1 MTAWIL
7 PVIMTVTHC
16 TGGNRLTGKNGK
28 NGSERSGAILIIG
41 AGIAGME
48 AALNCA
54 EAGFKV
60 YLADRKPNIG
70 GNMAQL
76 DKIFPTNDC
85 SMCVMAPKLVEV
97 GKNPNIELLM
107 NSEVFRLEGGPGHF
121 RATLRTR
128 PRRVL
133 PEKCTSCTSCS
144 TVCPLEVGNVYNEEM
159 SLRSAAFINF
169 PQAIPSTYMIDR
181 QLSPCIY
188 TCPINLNARDY
199 IGLIAEGKFFEALDL
214 VRDKLP
220 FPGII
225 GRICA
230 HPCEN
235 ACLRGK
241 QVDQPIAIC
250 ALKRF
255 LADYEIGRREP
266 LLPEIAPKKDRKT
279 AVIGAGP
286 AGLTCAVELRK
297 AGYRVTIFDANEQ
310 PGGMLYAGIP
320 AYRLP
325 PDVLAREFSIA
336 ERMGVELSM
345 NTRVGVHLPLGSIL
359 DSFDSTFIASGAH
372 GRRKLGI
379 PNEDAQGVVSA
390 LDFLKDVKTDKNISI
405 GKRVFV
411 IGGGNVAMDTAIT
424 ARRLGAPDVHIVALE
439 KWDDMPAH
447 RWEIDQAIEED
458 IVFHNA
464 WGPLTI
470 LASDGHVTGM
480 ELARCTQVFNS
491 EGIFDPVYDTS
502 NTVIFDMDTLILVIY
517 ETIDTTYL
525 SASPTIERHEDGRV
539 KVDPVSLATTHKGV
553 FAGGNAVTGP
563 RSAIDAIA
571 QGKRAAESMI
581 RYLEGRDLLE
591 GRLAEDDKILDDVPF
606 HVEQKAR
613 ASIPRTAIADRK
625 GFVETVGRLDEKS
638 AVEEAKR
645 CLSCRRCLGCG
656 ICEEFCKPEAI
667 NFSEGPAERVLDV
680 GSIIIACGFDEFDAT
695 AMKELGYHSF
705 DNVLSSV
712 DYERVL
718 SATGPTG
725 AQVMRPSDGRIP
737 RKIAFIQCVGSRNNE
752 NPYCS
757 SICCM
762 FAMEEAIISKE
773 HHRDIEPTIFYM
785 DVRTF
790 GKGYDEHFERARS
803 EYGVRYI
810 RSAISRVYE
819 DPDTKDLDITY
830 TGADGA
836 VVTETFDLVVLAVG
850 LRPSKQLGGLSRV
863 INVASNDYGFVDT
876 GPLTPLVTSRQGIY
890 VCGGSAAPRDIS
902 ETVIEGSAA
911 ACTAAS
917 SLADMR
923 WRDITV
929 LSAPDERDIAGQ
941 KPRIGVFICNCGVNI
956 GGIIDVPA
964 VKDYA
969 AGLPGVVFADQY
981 LFTCS
986 QDTQERIKNI
996 IHELDLNRVIVASC
1010 STRTHEPIFRSLI
1023 RDAGLN
1029 KYLFEMANIRDQCS
1043 WVHMHD
1049 RTNATEKAKDLVRMA
1064 VANAH
1069 HIEPLV
1075 EKTLP
1080 VEKSA
1085 LVIGGGIAGMTAAL
1099 SIADQGFTVHLVEK
1113 EKRLGGNVN
1122 NIFITV
1128 EGLDAQQFL
1137 HDTVRKVMDH
1147 PHIRVHTDSE
1157 VIDFEGSRGN
1167 FLTEIMT
1174 DGRPPEEISH
1184 SVTILATG
1192 ASELRPNG
1200 LYLFGEDER
1209 VMTQLQLEVVLND
1222 GTLAEVGT
1230 CVMIQCVGSRNDQR
1244 QYCSRVCCLT
1254 ALKNAMAM
1262 KKKWP
1267 KAEIVIMFRDMMSYG
1282 FSEKYYKTARR
1293 MGIRFIRFSQN
1304 NGPAVEKKNDGLY
1317 VRCFDTALG
1326 ETTGVLADRLVLS
1339 SAMIPNT
1346 TADIAGIFKLPR
1358 TRDGF
1363 FHEAHMKLKPI
1374 DFAADGFYMAGTC
1387 HAPKNISETITQA
1400 LGAAGRALTTLA
1412 KDAITVDAMVAR
1424 VNSDACAA
1432 CLTCVRTCPFGVP
1445 MIDEDGSAVID
1456 ASKCKGC
1463 GTCAA
1468 ECPAKAID
1476 LMHSRDVQIIA
1487 KVRAAMSRKA

>member
-1 MTAWIL
+1 VTAWIL
-7 PVIMTVTHC
+7 PAIMTVTHC
-16 TGGNRLTGKNGK
+16 TGGNKLINGETGSGPKT
-28 NGSERSGAILIIG
+28 SGAILIIG

-48 AALNCA
+48 AALNCV

-121 RATLRTR
+121 RVTLRTR
-128 PRRVL
+128 PRRVISRQ
-133 PEKCTSCTSCS
+133 CTSCTSCAAA
-144 TVCPLEVGNVYNEEM
+144 CPLEVGNAYNEEM
-159 SLRSAAFINF
+159 SQRSAAFINF

-199 IGLIAEGKFFEALDL
+199 IGLVAEGRFFEALDL
-214 VRDKLP
+214 IRDKLP

-235 ACLRGK
+235 ACLRGR
-241 QVDQPIAIC
+241 QVDQPIAVC

-266 LLPEIAPKKDRKT
+266 LLPGIAPEKDKKA

-297 AGYRVTIFDANEQ
+297 AGYSVTIFDANEK

-325 PDVLAREFSIA
+325 RDVLAREFSIA
-336 ERMGVELSM
+336 ERMGIELKM
-345 NTRVGVHLPLGSIL
+345 NTRVGVHIPLGSVL

-379 PNEDAQGVVSA
+379 DNEDARGVVSA
-390 LDFLKDVKTDKNISI
+390 LDLLKDINTGKDIII

-411 IGGGNVAMDTAIT
+411 VGGGNVAMDTAIT

-439 KWDDMPAH
+439 KWDEMPAH

-458 IVFHNA
+458 IIFHNA
-464 WGPLTI
+464 WGPLRI
-470 LASDGHVTGM
+470 LARDGAVTGM
-480 ELARCTQVFNS
+480 ELARCTRVFNS
-491 EGIFDPVYDTS
+491 QGVFDPVYDTS
-502 NTVIFDMDTLILVIY
+502 NTVIFDMDMLILVIY
-517 ETIDTTYL
+517 ETIDTAYL
-525 SASPTIERHEDGRV
+525 SESRTILRHEDGRV
-539 KVDPVSLATTHKGV
+539 KVDPVSLETTHKGV

-563 RSAIDAIA
+563 KSAIDAIA

-581 RYLEGRDLLE
+581 RYIEGRDLLE
-591 GRLAEDDKILDDVPF
+591 GRLAEDDKILDELPF
-606 HVEQKAR
+606 PVGQKAR
-613 ASIPRTAIADRK
+613 VSVPRTAIADRK
-625 GFVETVGRLDEKS
+625 GFVETVGALDEKS

-667 NFSEGPAERVLDV
+667 DYREGAAERVLDV
-680 GSIIIACGFDEFDAT
+680 GSIIIACGFDEFDSA
-695 AMKELGYHSF
+695 AMKEFGYHSF

-737 RKIAFIQCVGSRNNE
+737 RKIAFIQCVGSRNKE

-785 DVRTF
+785 DARTF
-790 GKGYDEHFERARS
+790 GKGYDEHYERARS

-810 RSAISRVYE
+810 RSAISKIYE
-819 DPDTKDLDITY
+819 DPDTKDLTITY
-830 TGADGA
+830 SDPGGA

-850 LRPSKQLGGLSRV
+850 LRPSKQLGGLIRLM
-863 INVASNDYGFVDT
+863 NVASNDYGFVDAE
-876 GPLTPLVTSRQGIY
+876 PMSPLVTSRPGIY

-911 ACTAAS
+911 ACAAAS
-917 SLADMR
+917 SLADLR
-923 WRDITV
+923 WRDITIQSV
-929 LSAPDERDIAGQ
+929 PDERDIAGQ
-941 KPRIGVFICNCGVNI
+941 EPRIGVFICNCGVNI
-956 GGIIDVPA
+956 GGIVDVPA

-969 AGLPGVVFADQY
+969 GGLPDVVFADQY

-986 QDTQERIKNI
+986 QDTQEKIKNI

-1043 WVHMHD
+1043 WVHMND
-1049 RTNATEKAKDLVRMA
+1049 REKATEKAKDLVRMA

-1069 HIEPLV
+1069 YIEPLV

-1099 SIADQGFTVHLVEK
+1099 SIADQGFAVHLVER
-1113 EKRLGGNVN
+1113 EKRLGGNLN
-1122 NIFITV
+1122 NIFTTI
-1128 EGLDAQQFL
+1128 EGLDVQQFL
-1137 HDTVRKVMDH
+1137 QDIIQKVMDH
-1147 PHIRVHTDSE
+1147 RYIHVHADAEIIDSE
-1157 VIDFEGSRGN
+1157 GFRGN
-1167 FLTEIMT
+1167 FLTEIIT
-1174 DGRPPEEISH
+1174 SGRSSPEEIRH

-1192 ASELRPNG
+1192 ASELRPEG
-1200 LYLFGEDER
+1200 LNLFGEDER
-1209 VMTQLQLEVVLND
+1209 VMTQLQLEAALND
-1222 GTLAEVGT
+1222 RTLPEPGT

-1267 KAEIVIMFRDMMSYG
+1267 EAMIVIMFRDMMSYG
-1282 FSEKYYKTARR
+1282 FSEKYYKTARH
-1293 MGIRFIRFSQN
+1293 MGIRFVRFSQD
-1304 NGPAVEKKNDGLY
+1304 NGPAVERKNDGLY
-1317 VRCFDTALG
+1317 VSCFDTSLG
-1326 ETTGVLADRLVLS
+1326 EMTEYRADRIVLS
-1339 SAMIPNT
+1339 SAVIPNN
-1346 TADIAGIFKLPR
+1346 TAGLAGIFKLPR
-1358 TRDGF
+1358 TREGF

-1387 HAPKNISETITQA
+1387 HSPKNISETIAQA
-1400 LGAAGRALTTLA
+1400 QGAAGRALTTLA
-1412 KDAITVDAMVAR
+1412 KDAITVEAMVAK
-1424 VNSDACAA
+1424 VDSDACAA

-1445 MIDEDGSAVID
+1445 VINDDGKAVID

-1476 LMHSRDVQIIA
+1476 LMHSRDIQILA
-1487 KVRAAMSRKA
+1487 KVRAAIRS

>member
-1 MTAWIL
+1 M
-7 PVIMTVTHC
+7 THC
-16 TGGNRLTGKNGK
+16 TGGNELKGG
-28 NGSERSGAILIIG
+28 GSENGPGPSGTILIIG

-48 AALNCA
+48 AALNCV

-97 GKNPNIELLM
+97 GRNPNIELLM

-133 PEKCTSCTSCS
+133 TEKCTSCASCAAA
-144 TVCPLEVGNVYNEEM
+144 CPLEVGNVYNEEM

-199 IGLIAEGKFFEALDL
+199 IGLIAEGRFFEALDRI
-214 VRDKLP
+214 RDKLP

-230 HPCEN
+230 HPCES

-266 LLPEIAPKKDRKT
+266 LLPAMAPEKDKKA

-286 AGLTCAVELRK
+286 AGLACAVELRK
-297 AGYRVTIFDANEQ
+297 AGYSVTIFDANEK

-336 ERMGVELSM
+336 QRMGVELRM
-345 NTRVGVHLPLGSIL
+345 NTRVGVHLPLGSVL

-372 GRRKLGI
+372 GRRKLGLD
-379 PNEDAQGVVSA
+379 NEDARGVVSA
-390 LDFLKDVKTDKNISI
+390 LDFLKDVKTGKDVSI

-411 IGGGNVAMDTAIT
+411 VGGGNVAMDTAIT

-447 RWEIDQAIEED
+447 RWEIDQAIEEE

-464 WGPLTI
+464 WGPLRI
-470 LASDGHVTGM
+470 LAGGGHVTGM
-480 ELARCTQVFNS
+480 ELARCTRVFNS
-491 EGIFDPVYDTS
+491 EGLFDPVYDTS
-502 NTVIFDMDTLILVIY
+502 NTITFDMDMLILVIY
-517 ETIDTTYL
+517 ETIDTAYL
-525 SASPTIERHEDGRV
+525 SASSTIERLEDGRV
-539 KVDPVSLATTHKGV
+539 KVDPVSLETTHKGV

-563 RSAIDAIA
+563 KSAIDAIA
-571 QGKRAAESMI
+571 HGKRAAESMI
-581 RYLEGRDLLE
+581 RYLEGQDLLK
-591 GRLAEDDKILDDVPF
+591 GRLAEDDKILDEVPF
-606 HVEQKAR
+606 PVEQKAR
-613 ASIPRTAIADRK
+613 VSIPRIPIADRK
-625 GFVETVGRLDEKS
+625 GFAETVGTLDEKS

-645 CLSCRRCLGCG
+645 CLNCRRCLGCG
-656 ICEEFCKPEAI
+656 ICEEFCKPEAVEYR
-667 NFSEGPAERVLDV
+667 EGPAERVLDV
-680 GSIIIACGFDEFDAT
+680 GSIIIACGFDEFDSA
-695 AMKELGYHSF
+695 AMKEFGYHAF
-705 DNVLSSV
+705 ANVLSSV

-725 AQVMRPSDGRIP
+725 AVVMRPSDGRIP
-737 RKIAFIQCVGSRNNE
+737 RKIAFIQCVGSRNKE

-773 HHRDIEPTIFYM
+773 HHRDIEPTVFYM
-785 DVRTF
+785 DTRTF
-790 GKGYDEHFERARS
+790 GKGYDEHYERARS
-803 EYGVRYI
+803 EYGVQYI
-810 RSAISRVYE
+810 RSAISRIYE

-830 TGADGA
+830 TGAQGT

-850 LRPSKQLGGLSRV
+850 LRPSKQLGGLTRV
-863 INVASNDYGFVDT
+863 MNVTPNEYGFVGT
-876 GPLTPLVTSRQGIY
+876 AAMSPLATSRPGIY

-911 ACTAAS
+911 ACAAAS

-923 WRDITV
+923 WQDIMV
-929 LSAPDERDIAGQ
+929 HPLPDERDVAGQ
-941 KPRIGVFICNCGVNI
+941 DARIGVFICNCGVNI
-956 GGIIDVPA
+956 GGIVDVPA
-964 VKDYA
+964 VKNYA
-969 AGLPGVVFADQY
+969 AGLDDVVFADQY

-986 QDTQERIKNI
+986 QDTQEKIKSIIREHNI
-996 IHELDLNRVIVASC
+996 NRVIVASC
-1010 STRTHEPIFRSLI
+1010 STRTHEPVFRSLI

-1049 RTNATEKAKDLVRMA
+1049 RESATEKAKDLVRMA

-1099 SIADQGFTVHLVEK
+1099 SIADQGFAVHLVEK
-1113 EKRLGGNVN
+1113 EKRLGGNLN
-1122 NIFITV
+1122 NIFTTS
-1128 EGLDAQQFL
+1128 EGLDVQEFL
-1137 HDTVRKVMDH
+1137 QDTIRRVTGHR
-1147 PHIRVHTDSE
+1147 HIHVHADAE
-1157 VIDFEGSRGN
+1157 VIDFEGSRGS

-1174 DGRPPEEISH
+1174 AGQPVPQEIGH

-1192 ASELRPNG
+1192 ASELQPEG

-1209 VMTQLQLEVVLND
+1209 VMTQLQLEAALND
-1222 GTLAEVGT
+1222 STLAEPGT

-1244 QYCSRVCCLT
+1244 QYCSRVCCIT
-1254 ALKNAMAM
+1254 ALKNATAM
-1262 KKKWP
+1262 KRKWP
-1267 KAEIVIMFRDMMSYG
+1267 EAGIVIMFRDMMSYG
-1282 FSEKYYKTARR
+1282 FSEKYYKTARH
-1293 MGIRFIRFSQN
+1293 MGIRFVRFSHDG
-1304 NGPAVEKKNDGLY
+1304 GPVVERKDGGLY
-1317 VRCFDTALG
+1317 VSCFDTALG
-1326 ETTGVLADRLVLS
+1326 ETTRFSADTIVLS
-1339 SAMIPNT
+1339 SAVIPNN
-1346 TADIAGIFKLPR
+1346 TAGLAGIFKLPR

-1374 DFAADGFYMAGTC
+1374 DFAANGFYMAGTC
-1387 HAPKNISETITQA
+1387 HSPKNISETIAQA

-1412 KDAITVDAMVAR
+1412 KDTITVDAVVAR
-1424 VNSDACAA
+1424 VNEDACAA

-1445 MIDEDGSAVID
+1445 AVGEEGSAVID

-1476 LMHSRDVQIIA
+1476 LMHSRDIQILSKI
-1487 KVRAAMSRKA
+1487 RAAVNTVRRKA

>member
-1 MTAWIL
+1 M
-7 PVIMTVTHC
+7 
-16 TGGNRLTGKNGK
+16 G
-28 NGSERSGAILIIG
+28 
-41 AGIAGME
+41 
-48 AALNCA
+48 
-54 EAGFKV
+54 AGFKV

-107 NSEVFRLEGGPGHF
+107 NSEVFRLEGEPGHF

-128 PRRVL
+128 PRRVV
-133 PEKCTSCTSCS
+133 PERCTSCTSCS
-144 TVCPLEVGNVYNEEM
+144 AACPLEVGNVYNEEM

-241 QVDQPIAIC
+241 EVDQPIAIC

-266 LLPEIAPKKDRKT
+266 LLPAIAPEKNKT
-279 AVIGAGP
+279 AAVIGAGP

-310 PGGMLYAGIP
+310 PGGMLYAGVP

-325 PDVLAREFSIA
+325 RDVLAREFSLA
-336 ERMGVELSM
+336 GRMGVELRM
-345 NTRVGVHLPLGSIL
+345 NTRIGRDVPLADVL
-359 DSFDSTFIASGAH
+359 DSFDSAFIASGAH
-372 GRRKLGI
+372 GRRKLGLL
-379 PNEDAQGVVSA
+379 NEDAHGVLSA
-390 LDFLKDVKTDKNISI
+390 LDFLKDINTGKDVTL
-405 GKRVFV
+405 GKRAFV
-411 IGGGNVAMDTAIT
+411 VGGGNVAMDTAIT
-424 ARRLGAPDVHIVALE
+424 LRRLGVPDVHIVALE
-439 KWDDMPAH
+439 KWEDMPAH
-447 RWEIDQAIEED
+447 RWEIDQAIEES

-470 LASDGHVTGM
+470 LARDGRVTGM
-480 ELARCTQVFNS
+480 ELARCTRVFNS
-491 EGIFDPVYDTS
+491 KGAFDPVYDTS
-502 NTVIFDMDTLILVIY
+502 NTVTFDMDMLILVIY
-517 ETIDTTYL
+517 ETIDTAYL

-539 KVDPVSLATTHKGV
+539 KVDPVSLETTHTGV

-563 RSAIDAIA
+563 RSAIDAMA
-571 QGKRAAESMI
+571 QGKRAAESMV
-581 RYLEGRDLLE
+581 RFLEGRDLLE
-591 GRLAEDDKILDDVPF
+591 GRLAEDDKILDEVPF
-606 HVEQKAR
+606 PVEHAVR
-613 ASIPRTAIADRK
+613 ANIPRTAIADRT
-625 GFVETVGRLDEKS
+625 GFLETVGTLDEKS

-667 NFSEGPAERVLDV
+667 DYNEGPAERVLDI
-680 GSIIIACGFDEFDAT
+680 GSIIIACGFDEFDSA
-695 AMKELGYHSF
+695 AMKEFGYHAF

-725 AQVMRPSDGRIP
+725 ALVMRPSDGRIP
-737 RKIAFIQCVGSRNNE
+737 RKIAFIQCVGSRNKE

-785 DVRTF
+785 DTRTF
-790 GKGYDEHFERARS
+790 GKGYDEHYERARS

-810 RSAISRVYE
+810 RSAISKIYE
-819 DPDTKDLDITY
+819 DPGTKDLDITY
-830 TGADGA
+830 TSPDGA
-836 VVTETFDLVVLAVG
+836 LVTETFDLVVLAVG
-850 LRPSKQLGGLSRV
+850 LRPSKQLGGLTRIMSV
-863 INVASNDYGFVDT
+863 ESNDYGFVGT
-876 GPLTPLVTSRQGIY
+876 EPLTPLAASRPGIY

-902 ETVIEGSAA
+902 ETVVEGSAA
-911 ACTAAS
+911 ACQAAS
-917 SLADMR
+917 PLSGER
-923 WRDITV
+923 WKNITV
-929 LSAPDERDIAGQ
+929 PSLPDERDITGQ
-941 KPRIGVFICNCGVNI
+941 DPRIGVFICNCGVNI
-956 GGIIDVPA
+956 GGIVDVPA
-964 VKDYA
+964 VRDYA
-969 AGLPGVVFADQY
+969 SELPDVAFAEQF

-986 QDTQERIKNI
+986 QDTQEKIKNI
-996 IHELDLNRVIVASC
+996 IHEQKLNRVIVASC

-1049 RTNATEKAKDLVRMA
+1049 RNEATLKAKDLVRMA

-1085 LVIGGGIAGMTAAL
+1085 LVVGGGIAGMTAAL
-1099 SIADQGFTVHLVEK
+1099 SIADQGFPVHLVEK
-1113 EKRLGGNVN
+1113 EGRLGGNLN
-1122 NIFITV
+1122 NIFTIV
-1128 EGLDAQQFL
+1128 DAVDVQEFL
-1137 HDTVRKVMDH
+1137 GDTIRKVTSHMNIKVHMD
-1147 PHIRVHTDSE
+1147 TE
-1157 VIDFEGSRGN
+1157 VIGSGGFRGN
-1167 FLTEIMT
+1167 FQTEVMT
-1174 DGRPPEEISH
+1174 RGRSAPEEIRH
-1184 SVTILATG
+1184 AVTILATG
-1192 ASELRPNG
+1192 ASEMKPDG
-1200 LYLFGEDER
+1200 LYLYGKDDR
-1209 VMTQLQLEVVLND
+1209 VMTQLQLEAGLTA
-1222 GTLAEVGT
+1222 GTLPEPGV
-1230 CVMIQCVGSRNDQR
+1230 CVMIQCVGSRSEQR
-1244 QYCSRVCCLT
+1244 QYCSRVCCIT
-1254 ALKNAMAM
+1254 AIKNAMTM
-1262 KKKWP
+1262 KLRWP
-1267 KAEIVIMFRDMMSYG
+1267 DTQIIIMFRDMMSYG
-1282 FSEKYYKTARR
+1282 FSEKYYKAARH
-1293 MGIRFIRFSQN
+1293 MGIRFLRFSDDN
-1304 NGPAVEKKNDGLY
+1304 PPAVEKRDDRVQ
-1317 VRCFDTALG
+1317 VRCFDTALR
-1326 ETTGVLADRLVLS
+1326 ETAEFRADRVVLS
-1339 SAMIPNT
+1339 SAVVPND
-1346 TADIAGIFKLPR
+1346 TAGLAGIFKLPR

-1374 DFAADGFYMAGTC
+1374 DFATDGFYMAGTC
-1387 HAPKNISETITQA
+1387 HAPKNISETIVQA

-1412 KDAITVDAMVAR
+1412 RDSITVDAMIAR
-1424 VNSDACAA
+1424 VDADACAA

-1445 MIDEDGSAVID
+1445 FINDEGSAEID

-1476 LMHSRDVQIIA
+1476 LMHSRDVQILA
-1487 KVRAAMSRKA
+1487 KVKVAVRKQNIDVIPAKAGIQEK

>member
-1 MTAWIL
+1 MS
-7 PVIMTVTHC
+7 
-16 TGGNRLTGKNGK
+16 GGNDAQK
-28 NGSERSGAILIIG
+28 RSGAILVIG

-48 AALNCA
+48 AALNA
-54 EAGFKV
+54 AGAGFKV

-107 NSEVFRLEGGPGHF
+107 NSEVFRLDGGPGNF
-121 RATLRTR
+121 TATLRTR
-128 PRRVL
+128 PRRVI
-133 PEKCTSCTSCS
+133 PGKCTSCTSCS
-144 TVCPLEVGNVYNEEM
+144 AACPLEVGNVYNEEM

-181 QLSPCIY
+181 QLAPCVY

-214 VRDKLP
+214 VREKLP

-241 QVDQPIAIC
+241 EVDQPVAIC

-255 LADYEIGRREP
+255 LADYETGRREP
-266 LLPEIAPKKDRKT
+266 ILPLMESDRGKKC

-286 AGLTCAVELRK
+286 AGLTCAVELRR
-297 AGYRVTIFDANEQ
+297 AGYSVTIFDANEK
-310 PGGMLYAGIP
+310 PGGMLYAGVP

-325 PDVLAREFSIA
+325 RDVLAREASIA
-336 ERMGVELSM
+336 ERMGVELRM
-345 NTRVGVHLPLGSIL
+345 GTRVGRDIPLADIFN
-359 DSFDSTFIASGAH
+359 SFDSTFVASGAH
-372 GRRKLGI
+372 GRRKLGLA
-379 PNEDAQGVVSA
+379 NEDANGVVSA
-390 LDFLKDVKTDKNISI
+390 LDFLKSVNTGKDVPV

-411 IGGGNVAMDTAIT
+411 VGGGNVAMDTAIT
-424 ARRLGAPDVHIVALE
+424 LRRLGAPDVHIVALE
-439 KWDDMPAH
+439 KWDEMPAH

-464 WGPLTI
+464 WGPLKI
-470 LASDGHVTGM
+470 LARDGRVTGM
-480 ELARCTQVFNS
+480 ELARCMQVFN
-491 EGIFDPVYDTS
+491 GQGLFDPVYDTS
-502 NTVIFDMDTLILVIY
+502 NTVVFEMDMLVLVIY
-517 ETIDTTYL
+517 ETIDTAYL
-525 SASPTIERHEDGRV
+525 SESQTIERHIDGRV
-539 KVDPVSLATTHKGV
+539 TVDPVSLETTHRGV

-563 RSAIDAIA
+563 KSAIDAIA

-591 GRLAEDDKILDDVPF
+591 GRLAEDDKILDEVPF
-606 HVEQKAR
+606 PVESKVR
-613 ASIPRTAIADRK
+613 AVIPRTAVAGRT
-625 GFVETVGRLDEKS
+625 GFAETVGTLDEKS

-656 ICEEFCKPEAI
+656 ICEEFCEPRAI
-667 NFSEGPAERVLDV
+667 DYHEGPAEHVLEV
-680 GSIIIACGFDEFDAT
+680 GSIVIACGFDEFDPAS
-695 AMKELGYHSF
+695 MKEFGYHMF

-718 SATGPTG
+718 SATGPTA

-737 RKIAFIQCVGSRNNE
+737 RKVAFIQCVGSRNKE

-773 HHRDIEPTIFYM
+773 HHRDIEPTVFYM
-785 DVRTF
+785 DTRTF
-790 GKGYDEHFERARS
+790 GKGYDEHYERART

-810 RSAISRVYE
+810 RSAISKICE
-819 DPDTKDLDITY
+819 DPGTKDLDITY
-830 TGADGA
+830 TGPDGDT
-836 VVTETFDLVVLAVG
+836 VTETFDLVVLAVG
-850 LRPSKQLGGLSRV
+850 LRPSKQLGGLTRV
-863 INVASNDYGFVDT
+863 MGVQSNDYGFVDT
-876 GPLTPLVTSRQGIY
+876 GALSPLVTSRPGIY
-890 VCGGSAAPRDIS
+890 VCGGSASPRDIS
-902 ETVIEGSAA
+902 ETVVEGSAA
-911 ACTAAS
+911 ACISALP
-917 SLADMR
+917 LADMR

-929 LSAPDERDIAGQ
+929 PSLPDERDIAGQ
-941 KPRIGVFICNCGVNI
+941 GPRIGVFICNCGVNI
-956 GGIIDVPA
+956 GGIVDVPA
-964 VKDYA
+964 VTGYA
-969 AGLPGVVFADQY
+969 SGLPGVVFAEQF

-986 QDTQERIKNI
+986 QDTQEKIKNT
-996 IHELDLNRVIVASC
+996 IHELQLNRVIVASC

-1049 RTNATEKAKDLVRMA
+1049 RDTATQKAKDLVRMA

-1085 LVIGGGIAGMTAAL
+1085 LVVGGGIAGMTAAL
-1099 SIADQGFTVHLVEK
+1099 TIADQGFSVHLIEK
-1113 EKRLGGNVN
+1113 EKRLGGNLK
-1122 NIFITV
+1122 NIFRTV
-1128 EGLDAQQFL
+1128 EGLDVHEFL
-1137 HDTVRKVMDH
+1137 QNTVLKVTGH
-1147 PHIRVHTDSE
+1147 PNIEVHTDAE
-1157 VIDFEGSRGN
+1157 VIDSGGSRGN
-1167 FLTEIMT
+1167 FLTRIMT
-1174 DGRPPEEISH
+1174 GGNPSPEGIRH
-1184 SVTILATG
+1184 SVAILATG
-1192 ASELRPNG
+1192 ASELQPAG
-1200 LYLFGEDER
+1200 LYLFGEDDR
-1209 VMTQLQLEVVLND
+1209 VMTQLQLEAALAAE
-1222 GTLAEVGT
+1222 TLMQPDA
-1230 CVMIQCVGSRNDQR
+1230 CVMVQCVGSRNEQR
-1244 QYCSRVCCLT
+1244 RYCSRVCCLT
-1254 ALKNAMAM
+1254 ALKNAMTIKA
-1262 KKKWP
+1262 KWP
-1267 KAEIVIMFRDMMSYG
+1267 ASQIVIMFRDMMTYG
-1282 FSEKYYKTARR
+1282 FSEKYYKSARR
-1293 MGIRFIRFSQN
+1293 MGIRFLRFSPDSP
-1304 NGPAVEKKNDGLY
+1304 PAVEKRDDGIY
-1317 VRCFDTALG
+1317 VTCFDTALR
-1326 ETTGVLADRLVLS
+1326 ETAGFRADLVALS
-1339 SAMIPNT
+1339 SATIPND
-1346 TADIAGIFKLPR
+1346 TAGLAGIFKLPR

-1363 FHEAHMKLKPI
+1363 FHEAHMKLKPV
-1374 DFAADGFYMAGTC
+1374 DFATEGFYMAGTC
-1387 HAPKNISETITQA
+1387 HSPKNISETIVQA
-1400 LGAAGRALTTLA
+1400 QGAAGRALTTLA
-1412 KDAITVDAMVAR
+1412 RDSITVDAMVAR
-1424 VNSDACAA
+1424 VDSDACAA
-1432 CLTCVRTCPFGVP
+1432 CLTCVRACPFGVP
-1445 MIDEDGSAVID
+1445 FVNDEGSAEID

-1476 LMHSRDVQIIA
+1476 LMHSRDRQILA
-1487 KVRAAMSRKA
+1487 KVRAAIRKGSTF

>member
-1 MTAWIL
+1 M
-7 PVIMTVTHC
+7 THC
-16 TGGNRLTGKNGK
+16 TGGNRLE
-28 NGSERSGAILIIG
+28 SEDRGNAPVASGTILIIG

-48 AALNCA
+48 AARNCV

-107 NSEVFRLEGGPGHF
+107 NSEVLRLEGGPGHF

-128 PRRVL
+128 PRRVI
-133 PEKCTSCTSCS
+133 PEKCTSCTSCAAA
-144 TVCPLEVGNVYNEEM
+144 CPVEAGNVYNEEM

-181 QLSPCIY
+181 QLSPCVFA
-188 TCPINLNARDY
+188 CPINLNARDY
-199 IGLIAEGKFFEALDL
+199 IGLVAEGKFFEALDL
-214 VRDKLP
+214 IRDKLL
-220 FPGII
+220 FPGIM

-235 ACLRGK
+235 ACLRGR

-266 LLPEIAPKKDRKT
+266 LLPAIAPEKEKKA

-286 AGLTCAVELRK
+286 AGMTCAAELRK
-297 AGYRVTIFDANEQ
+297 AGYRVTVFDANEK
-310 PGGMLYAGIP
+310 PGGMLYAGVP

-325 PDVLAREFSIA
+325 RGVLAREFSIA
-336 ERMGVELSM
+336 ERMGIELKM
-345 NTRVGVHLPLGSIL
+345 NTRIGVHLPLDDVL

-372 GRRKLGI
+372 GRRKLGLA
-379 PNEDAQGVVSA
+379 NEDATGVVSA
-390 LDFLKDVKTDKNISI
+390 LDFLKSVNTGKNISV
-405 GKRVFV
+405 GKKVFV
-411 IGGGNVAMDTAIT
+411 VGGGNVAMDTAIT
-424 ARRLGAPDVHIVALE
+424 ARRLGAPEVHIVALE
-439 KWDDMPAH
+439 TWDEMPAH

-464 WGPLTI
+464 WGPLKI
-470 LASDGHVTGM
+470 FARDGHVTRM
-480 ELARCTQVFNS
+480 ELARCTRVFNS
-491 EGIFDPVYDTS
+491 QGVFDPIYDTS
-502 NTVIFDMDTLILVIY
+502 NTILFDMDTLILVIY
-517 ETIDTTYL
+517 ETIDTAYL
-525 SASPTIERHEDGRV
+525 SGSPSIERHEDGRV
-539 KVDPVSLATTHKGV
+539 RVDPVSLETTHKGV

-563 RSAIDAIA
+563 KSAIDAIA
-571 QGKRAAESMI
+571 HGKRAAESMI

-591 GRLAEDDKILDDVPF
+591 GRLAEDDKILDEVPF
-606 HVEQKAR
+606 PVPLKPR
-613 ASIPRTAIADRK
+613 ASIPRTPIADRR
-625 GFVETVGRLDEKS
+625 GFVETVGTLDEET

-656 ICEEFCKPEAI
+656 ICAEFCKPEAI
-667 NFSEGPAERVLDV
+667 DYCEGPAERVLDI
-680 GSIIIACGFDEFDAT
+680 GSIIIACGFDEFDSAS
-695 AMKELGYHSF
+695 MKEFGYHTF

-712 DYERVL
+712 DYERIL

-725 AQVMRPSDGRIP
+725 AVVMRPSDGRIP
-737 RKIAFIQCVGSRNNE
+737 GKIAFIQCVGSRNKE

-785 DVRTF
+785 DTRTF
-790 GKGYDEHFERARS
+790 GKGYDEHYERARS

-810 RSAISRVYE
+810 RSAISRIYE
-819 DPDTKDLDITY
+819 NPDTKDLDITY
-830 TGADGA
+830 TDPYGA
-836 VVTETFDLVVLAVG
+836 VVTETFHLVVLAVG
-850 LRPSKQLGGLSRV
+850 LKPSKQLGGLVR
-863 INVASNDYGFVDT
+863 IMNVASNDHGFVDT
-876 GPLTPLVTSRQGIY
+876 GPLSPLATSRPGIF

-902 ETVIEGSAA
+902 ETVVEGSAA
-911 ACTAAS
+911 ACEAAK
-917 SLADMR
+917 SLAGLR
-923 WRDITV
+923 WRDV
-929 LSAPDERDIAGQ
+929 AVPSVPDERDIAGQ
-941 KPRIGVFICNCGVNI
+941 EPRIGVFICNCGVNI
-956 GGIIDVPA
+956 GGVVDVPA
-964 VKDYA
+964 VSGYA
-969 AGLPGVVFADQY
+969 AGLPDVVFADQY

-986 QDTQERIKNI
+986 QDTQEKIKNI
-996 IHELDLNRVIVASC
+996 IREFDLNRVIVASC
-1010 STRTHEPIFRSLI
+1010 STRTHEPIFRSLV

-1043 WVHMHD
+1043 WVHMHE
-1049 RTNATEKAKDLVRMA
+1049 RGKATEKAKDLVRMA

-1069 HIEPLV
+1069 HIEPLS
-1075 EKTLP
+1075 EKILP
-1080 VEKSA
+1080 VEKAA

-1099 SIADQGFTVHLVEK
+1099 SIAEQGFTVHIVEK
-1113 EKRLGGNVN
+1113 EKRLGGNLN
-1122 NIFITV
+1122 NIFTTL
-1128 EGLDAQQFL
+1128 EGLDVRQFL
-1137 HDTVRKVMDH
+1137 GDMIRKITDH
-1147 PHIRVHTDSE
+1147 PLIHVHMNSEIIDS
-1157 VIDFEGSRGN
+1157 EGSRGSL
-1167 FLTEIMT
+1167 LTEIMT
-1174 DGRPPEEISH
+1174 SGRPAPEEIKH

-1192 ASELRPNG
+1192 AAELKPEG
-1200 LYLFGEDER
+1200 LDLFGEDDR
-1209 VMTQLQLEVVLND
+1209 VTTQLHLEAALNAR
-1222 GTLAEVGT
+1222 TLPEPGT
-1230 CVMIQCVGSRNDQR
+1230 CVMIQCIGSRNTER

-1262 KKKWP
+1262 KQKWP
-1267 KAEIVIMFRDMMSYG
+1267 GCKIVIMFRDMMSYG
-1282 FSEKYYKTARR
+1282 FSEKYYAEARR
-1293 MGIRFIRFSQN
+1293 MGIRFVRFSHR
-1304 NGPAVEKKNDGLY
+1304 NGPAIKRKDSGLY
-1317 VRCFDTALG
+1317 VSCFDTALN
-1326 ETTGVLADRLVLS
+1326 ETTGFSADRVVLS
-1339 SAMIPNT
+1339 SAMIPND
-1346 TADIAGIFKLPR
+1346 TAGLAGIFKLPR

-1387 HAPKNISETITQA
+1387 HSPKNITETITQA
-1400 LGAAGRALTTLA
+1400 QGAAGRALTVLA
-1412 KDAITVDAMVAR
+1412 RDSITVDAMVAR
-1424 VNSDACAA
+1424 VNADVCAA

-1445 MIDEDGSAVID
+1445 VIDEDGKAIID
-1456 ASKCKGC
+1456 AGKCKGC

-1476 LMHSRDVQIIA
+1476 LMHSRDVQILA
-1487 KVRAAMSRKA
+1487 KVKAAIRS